1 MAISGQKL
9 RLTYQGRTVD
19 AVVVFGSDNRNS
31 LMVAFDALL
40 DGCAGMM
47 AIATEDDGT
56 TRNLMT
62 WHVVEVEWPG

>member
-19 AVVVFGSDNRNS
+19 AVVVFGSENKKS
-31 LMVAFDALL
+31 LMVEFDALL
-40 DGCAGMM
+40 DGCPGMM

-56 TRNLMT
+56 TRNLLS
-62 WHVVEVEWPG
+62 WHVVEIEWA